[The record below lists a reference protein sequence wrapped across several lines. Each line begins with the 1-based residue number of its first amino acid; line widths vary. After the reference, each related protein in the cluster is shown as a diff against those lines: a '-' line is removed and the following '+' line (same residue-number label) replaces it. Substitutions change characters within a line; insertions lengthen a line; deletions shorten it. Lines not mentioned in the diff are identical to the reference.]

1 MIFLS
6 TYRNKRRW
14 IAAAGMTIW
23 LMSAYVWMLDE
34 IPGTVCVSD
43 GQSLNIT
50 EGLPVTSQIRSTDG
64 IAVSAGMMTGGR
76 YEVECKLFGLIPVKE
91 VTVHIVEEMEVIP
104 CGIPFGIYIEMEGM
118 QTGRKGN
125 NVWCFSP
132 MFDLKKPTILLNSHI
147 DTVKPV
153 NGWRKDPFTPREENG
168 KLYGLGSNDA
178 GASVVSLLQ
187 VFLQLCRTSQRYNLI
202 YLASCEEEV
211 SGKDGIESVLPGLP
225 PISFA
230 IVGEPTEMQPAIAE
244 KGLMVLDVTATGKA
258 GHAARNEGDN
268 AIYKVLNDIA
278 WFRDYRFDKESQLLG
293 PVKMSVTVINAGTQ
307 HNVVPDKCTFVVDIR
322 SNELYSNEDLFAEI
336 KKHISCEAKARSF
349 RLNSSRIDEKHPF
362 VQKAIKMGRIPFGSP
377 TLSDQALMS
386 FPSVKIGPGRSS
398 RSHTA
403 EEYIMLKEIEEAIG
417 LYLELLDG
425 LLL

>member
-1 MIFLS
+1 MKYDIP
-6 TYRNKRRW
+6 T
-14 IAAAGMTIW
+14 MT
-23 LMSAYVWMLDE
+23 AE
-34 IPGTVCVSD
+34 
-43 GQSLNIT
+43 
-50 EGLPVTSQIRSTDG
+50 
-64 IAVSAGMMTGGR
+64 AVSLL
-76 YEVECKLFGLIPVKE
+76 KSLISIPS
-91 VTVHIVEEMEVIP
+91 ISREETQAAD
-104 CGIPFGIYIEMEGM
+104 FLQNYIEAEGM

-125 NVWCFSP
+125 NVWCLSP

-178 GASVVSLLQ
+178 GASV
-187 VFLQLCRTSQRYNLI
+187 
-202 YLASCEEEV
+202 
-211 SGKDGIESVLPGLP
+211 
-225 PISFA
+225 
-230 IVGEPTEMQPAIAE
+230 AE

-258 GHAARNEGDN
+258 GHAARDEGDN

-278 WFRDYRFDKESQLLG
+278 WFRDYRFEKESPLLG

-336 KKHISCEAKARSF
+336 RKHIACDAKARSF

-362 VQKAIKMGRIPFGSP
+362 VQKAVKMGRIPFGSP

-386 FPSVKIGPGRSS
+386 FASVKIGPGRSS

-417 LYLELLDG
+417 IYLDLLDG
-425 LLL
+425 LKL